1 MNMAKEKKKEDI
13 DKEQIKKMLD
23 CIKKKGKDCK

>member
-1 MNMAKEKKKEDI
+1 MAKERKKRDV
-13 DKEQIKKMLD
+13 DTEQIRRMLD